1 MKFKL
6 EINMDNK
13 RFKNDP
19 LVILSMLLADV
30 SERLDA
36 QWMVQGVGE
45 GIIWDN
51 DNNPIGSF
59 GIRD

>member
-19 LVILSMLLADV
+19 LMILSMLLADV
-30 SERLDA
+30 AERLEA
-36 QWMVQGVGE
+36 QWIAKGAGE
-45 GIIWDN
+45 GIVWDN
-51 DNNPIGSF
+51 DNNKIGSF
-59 GIRD
+59 GIS